1 MKRFFIFI
9 LFISSVLSVSAQR
22 CEFGMNK
29 SVGVSIGYS
38 HIYTK
43 SNIETATNLCSVDLT
58 VFGVYAGFAYG
69 EQTLYREYTHGY
81 DTYSENL
88 NRYIVRVGPSFK
100 LGTYNGGI
108 SITPYIGMM
117 IDTYSENISD
127 TYYDYYYNY
136 YEKYDHTLWEESLD
150 YSLVYGVRLGLQ
162 LNLFEIGAHISNKEF
177 GVTVGFSVDMSY

>member
-1 MKRFFIFI
+1 MKRFFVLISI
-9 LFISSVLSVSAQR
+9 LFISLGVFSQR
-22 CEFGMNK
+22 VDFGYNK
-29 SVGVSIGYS
+29 STGVSFGYS

-43 SNIETATNLCSVDLT
+43 SPIGLPTNMASVDLT

-69 EQTLYREYTHGY
+69 EETLYREYAGY
-81 DTYSENL
+81 DTYSEKL
-88 NRYIVRVGPSFK
+88 NRYIMRVGPSFK
-100 LGTYNGGI
+100 LGTYNSGI

-150 YSLVYGVRLGLQ
+150 YSFVYGVRLGLQ